1 MSKLANS
8 LEELLSTFQKLRNP
22 DTGCPWDREQDFK
35 SIASCAIEEAYEV
48 ADAIER
54 EDFESLKA
62 ELGDLL
68 FQIVFHAEMAKE
80 QNLFSLSEV
89 VDELNS
95 KLIRRHP
102 HVFADSS
109 ADTAEGS
116 LEIWEDVKAQERK
129 DKNLDSIL
137 DDVPSNLP
145 SLTRAKKLQ
154 KRAKRVGFDW
164 NDANEVMKKLDEEI
178 SELKFE
184 HEKKSKAGISEEM
197 GDIFFTLVN
206 LSRYYDLEPEDVIR
220 RTNLKFEKRFKDM
233 ENLSKERGNSLDD
246 MSLEEMEQLWQ
257 EVK

>member
-1 MSKLANS
+1 MGHAITINNTLYCEPIVINKNKPQSEYSCSGTPVDCVK
-8 LEELLSTFQKLRNP
+8 
-22 DTGCPWDREQDFK
+22 
-35 SIASCAIEEAYEV
+35 IA
-48 ADAIER
+48 
-54 EDFESLKA
+54 
-62 ELGDLL
+62 
-68 FQIVFHAEMAKE
+68 
-80 QNLFSLSEV
+80 
-89 VDELNS
+89 LN
-95 KLIRRHP
+95 
-102 HVFADSS
+102 
-109 ADTAEGS
+109 
-116 LEIWEDVKAQERK
+116 
-129 DKNLDSIL
+129 SIL

-206 LSRYYDLEPEDVIR
+206 LSRYYDIEPEDVIR